1 MPSVKFSVL
10 NSHHSLSI
18 SLYAFIKQEQIKL
31 YLFQLVD
38 GDGGMKAGD
47 CFSRAES
54 SPLNDTTKSLVLVNF
69 FRSVPLEPLACAQ
82 NSQDLSNML
91 QTCHAAAANRWANF
105 LAVDYYKV

>member
-1 MPSVKFSVL
+1 
-10 NSHHSLSI
+10 
-18 SLYAFIKQEQIKL
+18 
-31 YLFQLVD
+31 
-38 GDGGMKAGD
+38 MKAGD

-69 FRSVPLEPLACAQ
+69 FRSVPLKPLACAQ